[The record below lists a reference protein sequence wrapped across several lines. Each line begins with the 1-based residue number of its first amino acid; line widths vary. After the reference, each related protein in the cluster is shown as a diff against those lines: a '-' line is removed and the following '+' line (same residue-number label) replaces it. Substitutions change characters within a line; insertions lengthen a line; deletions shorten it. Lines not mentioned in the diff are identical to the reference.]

1 MKKIKI
7 FALTILLLPLFL
19 FSAKA
24 DDKEERGSSFNPEIF
39 SLSKKKESAFDAPS
53 ATYILSSEDIRRSGA
68 TSIPEALRMVPGLQV
83 ARIDGN
89 KWAITARGF
98 NRQFSNKLLVMIDGR
113 TVYTTLFSGV
123 FWDIQDYIIEDIDRI
138 EVVKGPG
145 GTIWGS
151 NAVNGV
157 INVIT
162 KNAAQTQG
170 VYVSQIVG
178 NQDKSI
184 TEARYG
190 KETANKNSYRLYV
203 KKAVREGL
211 DKYNDKQNNKDGI
224 KQDRSGFRYDIS
236 SIKDSEISIHGDIFS
251 GVASK
256 YYSLNTPTQNNKN
269 SHGGNLVAN
278 WNKKLSNKSS
288 FILNGYFDYDQ
299 FKIPVLNRSAQ
310 TLDFDFQHFY
320 DFSKNNQF
328 IWGVGYRQIFDKI
341 NSNSVDGKT
350 PLKYSNN
357 YRNDQWFSSFIQDKM
372 ALIPDKLY
380 LTIGS
385 KFEKN
390 DFNGFSYQPN
400 ARIAY
405 YPNRKQTIWASVS
418 KSIRTPTRGESDVTI
433 KDADSGLVLN
443 QGSPKFGV
451 EQLIAYETGYRIK
464 PNNKTSID
472 ATTFYN
478 QYSKL
483 RTFESTPAGPTAA
496 NLGYGESYGFEITGK
511 LQVANNWK
519 LEANYD
525 HLELNL
531 HLKNGSTD
539 NLTILG
545 NSDNLENTEGQSPH
559 NQFKIKSFYSITPKI
574 EFDNIF
580 YYVSGLKKGIT
591 NTSRGIPSYFR
602 FDTRVGYL
610 ATRNFDLSVGIQ
622 DLLNQTHSE
631 FKKALYNNQTLVGR
645 TFYGKIVWQY

>member
-7 FALTILLLPLFL
+7 FILTTLLMSLFL
-19 FSAKA
+19 SSAKA
-24 DDKEERGSSFNPEIF
+24 DDNEENSSFFNPEIF

-68 TSIPEALRMVPGLQV
+68 TSIPEVLRMVPGLQV

-123 FWDIQDYIIEDIDRI
+123 FWDIQDYVIEDIDRI
-138 EVVKGPG
+138 EIVKGPG

-170 VYVSQIVG
+170 VYVSQIFG

-190 KETANKNSYRLYV
+190 KETASKNSYRLYF

-211 DKYNDKQNNKDGI
+211 DKYSDKQNNKDGI
-224 KQDRSGFRYDIS
+224 KQDRAGFRYDIS
-236 SIKDSEISIHGDIFS
+236 SVKDSKISIHGNVFS
-251 GVASK
+251 GIANK
-256 YYSLNTPTQNNKN
+256 YYSLNTPSQNNKN

-278 WNKKLSNKSS
+278 WNKKLSSKST
-288 FILNGYFDYDQ
+288 FILNSYFDYDQ

-320 DFSKNNQF
+320 DFSKDNQF

-350 PLKYSNN
+350 PLQYSNK
-357 YRNDQWFSSFIQDKM
+357 YRNDQWFSSFIQDKIV
-372 ALIPDKLY
+372 LIPDKLH
-380 LTIGS
+380 LTVGS

-400 ARIAY
+400 ARLAY

-433 KDADSGLVLN
+433 RDNSGLVLN
-443 QGSPKFGV
+443 QGSPNYGV

-464 PNNKTSID
+464 PNSKTSID
-472 ATTFYN
+472 VATFYN

-483 RTFESTPAGPTAA
+483 RTFESDPAGPTAA

-511 LQVANNWK
+511 FQVTNNWK

-525 HLELNL
+525 RLELNL
-531 HLKNGSTD
+531 HLKKGSTD
-539 NLTILG
+539 NLTILK
-545 NSDNLENTEGQSPH
+545 NSDNLENAEFQSPH
-559 NQFKIKSFYSITPKI
+559 NQFKIKSFYNIAPKI
-574 EFDNIF
+574 ELDNIL
-580 YYVSGLKKGIT
+580 YYVDGLNKGVANESIA
-591 NTSRGIPSYFR
+591 IPSYFR
-602 FDTRVGYL
+602 FDTRIGYL
-610 ATRNFDLSVGIQ
+610 VTRNFDLSVGIQ
-622 DLLNQTHSE
+622 DVLNQTHTE
-631 FKKALYNNQTLVGR
+631 FKKALYSNQTLVGR
-645 TFYGKIVWQY
+645 NFYGKIVWQY